1 MTRIAVDA
9 GRGSCF
15 RRSHYV
21 VITVMDACPT
31 LHTERL
37 ILRQFQPSDADTVQ
51 RLAGV
56 KEVAA
61 GTLLPHPFEVEAAAQ
76 WIAQQQE
83 QFAAGTA
90 ITIAIVLAEEEQLIG
105 SIGMDIASEHQLAR
119 LSYWLGTD
127 YWNQGYCTEAVRAV
141 IDYGFTRL
149 SLHRIY
155 APHFHNNPAS
165 GRVLRKIGMT
175 YEGRMREHYIRFGR
189 FVDVEIYGILREEFL
204 NDSAHSREAV
214 VRPRD

>member
-1 MTRIAVDA
+1 
-9 GRGSCF
+9 
-15 RRSHYV
+15 
-21 VITVMDACPT
+21 MDACPT

-214 VRPRD
+214 ERPRE

>member
-1 MTRIAVDA
+1 
-9 GRGSCF
+9 
-15 RRSHYV
+15 

-51 RLAGV
+51 RLAGA

-127 YWNQGYCTEAVRAV
+127 YWNHGYCTEAVRAV

>member
-1 MTRIAVDA
+1 M
-9 GRGSCF
+9 
-15 RRSHYV
+15 
-21 VITVMDACPT
+21 ITVMDACPT

-51 RLAGV
+51 RLAGA

-76 WIAQQQE
+76 LIAQQQE

-127 YWNQGYCTEAVRAV
+127 YWNRGYCTEAVRAV

-214 VRPRD
+214 VRNDE

>member
-1 MTRIAVDA
+1 
-9 GRGSCF
+9 
-15 RRSHYV
+15 
-21 VITVMDACPT
+21 MDVCPI
-31 LHTERL
+31 LRTERL
-37 ILRQFQPSDADTVQ
+37 ILRQFQASDADTVH

-76 WIAQQQE
+76 LIAQQQE

-105 SIGMDIASEHQLAR
+105 SIGMEIAREHQLAR
-119 LSYWLGTD
+119 LSYWLGTN

-141 IDYGFTRL
+141 LDYGFTRL

-155 APHFHNNPAS
+155 APYFHNNPAS
-165 GRVLRKIGMT
+165 GRVLQKVGMT

-214 VRPRD
+214 VRNDE

>member
-1 MTRIAVDA
+1 
-9 GRGSCF
+9 
-15 RRSHYV
+15 
-21 VITVMDACPT
+21 MDACPT

-51 RLAGV
+51 RLAGA

-76 WIAQQQE
+76 LIAQQQE

-214 VRPRD
+214 VRNDE

>member
-1 MTRIAVDA
+1 M
-9 GRGSCF
+9 
-15 RRSHYV
+15 
-21 VITVMDACPT
+21 MDVFPT
-31 LHTERL
+31 LRTERL
-37 ILRQFQPSDADTVQ
+37 ILRQFQAFDADTVQ

-61 GTLLPHPFEVEAAAQ
+61 GTLLPHPYDLEAAAQ

-83 QFAAGTA
+83 SFAAGNA
-90 ITIAIVLAEEEQLIG
+90 ITFALVLTEDEQLIG
-105 SIGMDIASEHQLAR
+105 SIGMEIAREHKLAR

-165 GRVLRKIGMT
+165 GRVLRKVGMT

>member
-1 MTRIAVDA
+1 
-9 GRGSCF
+9 
-15 RRSHYV
+15 
-21 VITVMDACPT
+21 MDACPT

-51 RLAGV
+51 RLAGA

-127 YWNQGYCTEAVRAV
+127 YWNHGYCTEAVRAV

>member
-1 MTRIAVDA
+1 
-9 GRGSCF
+9 
-15 RRSHYV
+15 
-21 VITVMDACPT
+21 MDACPT

-37 ILRQFQPSDADTVQ
+37 LLRPFKAADADTVY

-61 GTLLPHPFEVEAAAQ
+61 GTLLPHPYDLEAAAK

-83 QFAAGTA
+83 SFAAGNA
-90 ITIAIVLAEEEQLIG
+90 ITFAIVLAEEERLIG
-105 SIGMDIASEHQLAR
+105 SIGMEIAHEHQLAR
-119 LSYWLGTD
+119 LSYWLGTN

-141 IDYGFTRL
+141 LDYGFTRL

-165 GRVLRKIGMT
+165 GRVLRKVGMT

-189 FVDVEIYGILREEFL
+189 FVDVEIYGKLREEFL
-204 NDSAHSREAV
+204 NDITHSREAV
-214 VRPRD
+214 ERPRE

>member
-1 MTRIAVDA
+1 MI
-9 GRGSCF
+9 S
-15 RRSHYV
+15 
-21 VITVMDACPT
+21 VMDACPT

-37 ILRQFQPSDADTVQ
+37 LLRPFKAADADTVY

-61 GTLLPHPFEVEAAAQ
+61 GTLLPHPYDLEAAAK

-83 QFAAGTA
+83 SFAAGNA
-90 ITIAIVLAEEEQLIG
+90 ITFAIVLAEELPRHPG
-105 SIGMDIASEHQLAR
+105 LHPRHAGAHGRAR
-119 LSYWLGTD
+119 LGYRLGTA
-127 YWNQGYCTEAVRAV
+127 YWNQGYCTEAVRAML
-141 IDYGFTRL
+141 DYGFTRL
-149 SLHRIY
+149 SFHRIY

-165 GRVLRKIGMT
+165 GRVLRKVGMT

-204 NDSAHSREAV
+204 NDITHSREAV
-214 VRPRD
+214 ERPRE